1 MSRCS
6 AIKIFIA
13 YETAAVAVRAKI
25 MAEELAAELQSACD
39 SWPMDLL
46 AHPDLCRQAAAA
58 AAEADMI
65 IIAASGAE
73 ESPSHARNW
82 IETWLPQKKNGP
94 TALVLL
100 LDQEGESLG
109 SPPPFCVYLLQVAER
124 GNMDFFC
131 SASQWALRGSSHND
145 ELIPRHQ
152 TACSR
157 KITAPSLPGRACGIN
172 D

>member
-1 MSRCS
+1 MQTSS

-25 MAEELAAELQSACD
+25 MAEELAAESQSECD
-39 SWPMDLL
+39 SWLMDLL
-46 AHPDLCRQAAAA
+46 THPDLCRQAATV
-58 AAEADMI
+58 AAEANMI
-65 IIAASGAE
+65 IIAAGGAGE
-73 ESPSHARNW
+73 FPSHARNW

-109 SPPPFCVYLLQVAER
+109 KPPPFCVYLRQVAER

-131 SASQWALRGSSHND
+131 NASHWNLRDSSHTD
-145 ELIPRHQ
+145 EIIPQASDRVLEKDYCPGPAGPGLWHQ
-152 TACSR
+152 
-157 KITAPSLPGRACGIN
+157 
-172 D
+172 